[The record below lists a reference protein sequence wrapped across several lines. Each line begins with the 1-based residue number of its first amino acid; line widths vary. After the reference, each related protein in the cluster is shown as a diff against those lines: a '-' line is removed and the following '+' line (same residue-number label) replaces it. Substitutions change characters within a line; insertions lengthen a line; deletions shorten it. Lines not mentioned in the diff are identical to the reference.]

1 MARVAGIILAGG
13 GATRIGGEKALTP
26 FLSGVLLDAVISR
39 AAPQVDRLALNV
51 PSARERDYRERYGV
65 KHALLIDEYPIGT
78 GPLAGIIAGLGWLA
92 GLDGIS
98 WLATFPCDTPFFP
111 RDLVAQL
118 MAAANDAPVFA
129 HDGERL
135 QGVCAVWPL
144 SCLRRLEAGV
154 EGGKLR
160 SLHSAMEALGG
171 STCRVEAGANA
182 FFNINTPEDL
192 LRAKELAQQ
201 R

>member
-1 MARVAGIILAGG
+1 MGDHKPLMPFR
-13 GATRIGGEKALTP
+13 GATLIE
-26 FLSGVLLDAVISR
+26 AVIAR
-39 AAPQVDRLALNV
+39 ARPQVQNLKINAPKAMADVYRARFGDTVLAD
-51 PSARERDYRERYGV
+51 AF
-65 KHALLIDEYPIGT
+65 DEKL
-78 GPLAGIIAGLGWLA
+78 GPLCGIVTGLEWTA
-92 GLDGIS
+92 AE

-135 QGVCAVWPL
+135 QGVCAIWPL
-144 SCLRRLEAGV
+144 SCLKRLEAGV

-171 STCRVEAGANA
+171 STCRVEADANA

-192 LRAKELAQQ
+192 LRAEELARQ